1 MQHKLNPAAI
11 APYVG
16 IFLICILALWQ
27 VASLYSGLHWD
38 MLDVHLPW
46 LTFMSEVLQMGELH
60 YWNPYQELGYPFH
73 ADMLSTWYPPALITA
88 RFIGFDLIIL
98 HYYYLF
104 HVLVAGIGM
113 HKLSGFFQ
121 SDKRIA
127 FIAAICYMLCGVS
140 VSNAQHLFIITSLA
154 WLPFVMY
161 YFLKLSNCQF
171 IADALKLSLAMC
183 FMITGGY
190 PFLSVV
196 TIYLL
201 IILFCFDIFYKYK
214 ISKQNAL
221 NTIYYI
227 TGSGLVALLLC
238 APMLIAFTQVVP
250 VLERGAGLSVE
261 TALSNPYTFNAFLF
275 SLVPFAVANN
285 WEYFG
290 SDISMVNIYG
300 GILIAVF
307 MVYGLFKKARQLEYF
322 FLGFGIFCL
331 LGSFSQELPLMKWM
345 VVCVPLFNFFRFP
358 ALLRLF
364 FILGAIIFASRGIS
378 NFMNDFEKDKKTLA
392 RITAAF
398 ALWIVVLIM
407 YGLAHIDFE
416 NITFLQHHDTFQMK
430 LMALTVFERLS
441 MGGLVQLLILVL
453 FIIVLLNSK
462 TTKVFFRS
470 AMLLFIIDMFLAV
483 QLNINYTIVD
493 PVVHPIEVA
502 TNLKAIT
509 PADWPIPTR
518 TSMVNAKNEGTGVV
532 GIWRNV
538 NNFTKQPA
546 IDGFSSFWLN
556 DYLLLEKDTLL
567 SKHALD
573 NSIAYLS
580 ASIFPLNRLAE
591 HKISNEIE
599 KENLYFSTED
609 FSLLKNK
616 NIAHATSD
624 TAYFLEFKP
633 NTFKIKAMSAAPQV
647 LTIMQS
653 AYPGW
658 NVLVNGEKTTWY
670 KSNYLSMSVFI
681 PAGESVTEFKYENPP
696 VLYAFYIALGVF
708 IFTAGAVLYFA
719 FIRKREAT

>member
-416 NITFLQHHDTFQMK
+416 NITFF
-430 LMALTVFERLS
+430 AAPRYF
-441 MGGLVQLLILVL
+441 
-453 FIIVLLNSK
+453 
-462 TTKVFFRS
+462 
-470 AMLLFIIDMFLAV
+470 
-483 QLNINYTIVD
+483 
-493 PVVHPIEVA
+493 
-502 TNLKAIT
+502 
-509 PADWPIPTR
+509 
-518 TSMVNAKNEGTGVV
+518 
-532 GIWRNV
+532 
-538 NNFTKQPA
+538 
-546 IDGFSSFWLN
+546 
-556 DYLLLEKDTLL
+556 
-567 SKHALD
+567 
-573 NSIAYLS
+573 
-580 ASIFPLNRLAE
+580 
-591 HKISNEIE
+591 SNE
-599 KENLYFSTED
+599 
-609 FSLLKNK
+609 
-616 NIAHATSD
+616 
-624 TAYFLEFKP
+624 
-633 NTFKIKAMSAAPQV
+633 
-647 LTIMQS
+647 
-653 AYPGW
+653 
-658 NVLVNGEKTTWY
+658 VNGI
-670 KSNYLSMSVFI
+670 NCF
-681 PAGESVTEFKYENPP
+681 
-696 VLYAFYIALGVF
+696 
-708 IFTAGAVLYFA
+708 
-719 FIRKREAT
+719 